1 MNWCDK
7 SCAGANHPIPAVSGR
22 LGEHTPPLRLP
33 LTNIPRSQK
42 SNHPT
47 CSHPSCAHNDYTQN
61 HGWGE
66 QSTGKCGTQ
75 VCLLEWLM
83 KLRKK
88 IDTNTLVPKNVPP
101 NSIDNVEDKGK
112 GGCAKDR
119 KPLQSKKKKGMREGM
134 DPIPVNQKSDTTYRP
149 FHGDAFHNPTGE
161 PQGHLKG
168 ASGTG
173 WSTQWYSCV
182 WTGCLDKSSL
192 TGDARPL
199 FTGPKEQQEARLS
212 KQASL
217 TSAPWWLNSLAGQCG
232 MSERLGARRV
242 LESSQGVD
250 WWRGITW
257 GSRGRKDTIGGT
269 PHGYTFFVHGK
280 KVLARVGNWS
290 MNLD

>member
-1 MNWCDK
+1 MWHTALSSRVVNETK
-7 SCAGANHPIPAVSGR
+7 KKNRH
-22 LGEHTPPLRLP
+22 EH
-33 LTNIPRSQK
+33 I
-42 SNHPT
+42 
-47 CSHPSCAHNDYTQN
+47 
-61 HGWGE
+61 
-66 QSTGKCGTQ
+66 GTQ
-75 VCLLEWLM
+75 KRAAQFNRQRRGQRQRWVCQGQKTATIQE
-83 KLRKK
+83 KK
-88 IDTNTLVPKNVPP
+88 RI
-101 NSIDNVEDKGK
+101 
-112 GGCAKDR
+112 
-119 KPLQSKKKKGMREGM
+119 REGM
-134 DPIPVNQKSDTTYRP
+134 DPIPVNQKSDTAYQP

-161 PQGHLKG
+161 PQGHLEG

-269 PHGYTFFVHGK
+269 LHGYTFFVHGK
-280 KVLARVGNWS
+280 RVLARVGNWS

>member
-1 MNWCDK
+1 
-7 SCAGANHPIPAVSGR
+7 
-22 LGEHTPPLRLP
+22 
-33 LTNIPRSQK
+33 
-42 SNHPT
+42 
-47 CSHPSCAHNDYTQN
+47 
-61 HGWGE
+61 
-66 QSTGKCGTQ
+66 
-75 VCLLEWLM
+75 
-83 KLRKK
+83 
-88 IDTNTLVPKNVPP
+88 
-101 NSIDNVEDKGK
+101 
-112 GGCAKDR
+112 
-119 KPLQSKKKKGMREGM
+119 M

-168 ASGTG
+168 ASATS

-257 GSRGRKDTIGGT
+257 GSRGRKDTIGVGRFGIYCNYRGSNPGLRLQQT
-269 PHGYTFFVHGK
+269 RRLCHPCIGCISRGPKHDRVVFAKAPVGHSLRRESVTHWNVDATSHSFDNHVLEHKNCVRYRLPRRCDLDTNYGHDHWWPSHWRWNGK
-280 KVLARVGNWS
+280 TG
-290 MNLD
+290 

>member
-75 VCLLEWLM
+75 VCLLGWLM

-119 KPLQSKKKKGMREGM
+119 KPLQSKKKKVWGKEWTPSLSTKKATRLTGHFTAMHFMIQRASHRVISRE
-134 DPIPVNQKSDTTYRP
+134 RP
-149 FHGDAFHNPTGE
+149 GQVG
-161 PQGHLKG
+161 QL
-168 ASGTG
+168 SGT
-173 WSTQWYSCV
+173 
-182 WTGCLDKSSL
+182 
-192 TGDARPL
+192 AA
-199 FTGPKEQQEARLS
+199 FEQ
-212 KQASL
+212 
-217 TSAPWWLNSLAGQCG
+217 
-232 MSERLGARRV
+232 GA
-242 LESSQGVD
+242 
-250 WWRGITW
+250 
-257 GSRGRKDTIGGT
+257 
-269 PHGYTFFVHGK
+269 
-280 KVLARVGNWS
+280 
-290 MNLD
+290 

>member
-1 MNWCDK
+1 MRGGQSSH
-7 SCAGANHPIPAVSGR
+7 SCCVGSGR
-22 LGEHTPPLRLP
+22 VDLCRVGEHTPPLRLP

-75 VCLLEWLM
+75 VCLLGWLM

-119 KPLQSKKKKGMREGM
+119 KPLQSKKKKVWGKEWT
-134 DPIPVNQKSDTTYRP
+134 PSLSTK
-149 FHGDAFHNPTGE
+149 
-161 PQGHLKG
+161 K
-168 ASGTG
+168 ASGTS
-173 WSTQWYSCV
+173 WPTQWYSCV

-217 TSAPWWLNSLAGQCG
+217 TSTPWWLNSLAGQCG
-232 MSERLGARRV
+232 MSESLGARRV